1 MLIAVDIG
9 NTNIVIGLF
18 LGRVLKHEW
27 RLATHVNRTTDEY
40 GLTVRELIRGVDS
53 ARPTDRKSVV

>member
-18 LGRVLKHEW
+18 RGRVLKHEW

-40 GLTVRELIRGVDS
+40 GLTVRELIRGVD
-53 ARPTDRKSVV
+53 